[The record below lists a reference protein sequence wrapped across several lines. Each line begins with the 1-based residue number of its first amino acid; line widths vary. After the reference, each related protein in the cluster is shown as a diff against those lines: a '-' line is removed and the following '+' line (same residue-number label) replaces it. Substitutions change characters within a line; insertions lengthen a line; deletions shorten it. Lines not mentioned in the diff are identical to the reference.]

1 MPRNLRKKKRS
12 EGGQLWLEARFPPPV
27 VMLVLGAAAYGISH
41 FAPRAT
47 FHLPFSTVA
56 AVMLVITGLALNL
69 LPKLSFRQANTTV
82 NPLQPGRTT
91 RLITSGIYHYTRNP
105 MYLGHAAILSGWT
118 LHLGNTISLV
128 VVPAF
133 VIFITRFQIV
143 PEERALGSIFSD
155 DYKAFRLR
163 TRRWL

>member
-1 MPRNLRKKKRS
+1 MLGNFRRRNRGH
-12 EGGQLWLEARFPPPV
+12 GGTQWLETRIPPPL
-27 VMLVLGAAAYGISH
+27 VMLVLGAVAYGISH
-41 FAPRAT
+41 FAPSAT

-56 AVMLVITGLALNL
+56 AAILVITGLALNI
-69 LPKLSFRQANTTV
+69 LPKLLFRHSNTIV

-118 LHLGNTISLV
+118 LHLGNSISLV

-143 PEERALGSIFSD
+143 PEERALGAMFP
-155 DYKAFRLR
+155 DYRSFRLR